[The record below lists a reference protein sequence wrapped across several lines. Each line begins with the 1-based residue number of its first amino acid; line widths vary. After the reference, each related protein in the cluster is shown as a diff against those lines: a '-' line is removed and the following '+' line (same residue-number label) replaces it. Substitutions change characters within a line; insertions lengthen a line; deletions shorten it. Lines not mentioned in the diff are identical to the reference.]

1 MKVLRTFAILSA
13 FILAVAGCKVEKPAD
28 TDGHDLWFHNL
39 EKVADAA
46 PAEYT
51 TEAIAQSEID
61 QYWKGKAAVEIK
73 VLDQQDEALGRDGYR
88 LVFSKGKVTVE
99 ANTAIGTL
107 YGVYG
112 LLRLQQ
118 TDALPKGAKTITEV
132 PAFEYRA
139 LNHWDNLNGSVERG
153 YAGQSLWNWAELPE
167 TVSPVYQ
174 EYARANASVGIN
186 ATAINN
192 VNANADILTTE
203 YLKKVK
209 VLADIF
215 RPYGLKIFLSL
226 NFAAP
231 KHIGG
236 LDTSDPL
243 DPRVVQFWKDKTAEI
258 YSLIPDFGGFL
269 VKANS
274 EGQSGPQD
282 YGRTHADGA
291 NMVADALAPYGGVV
305 FWRAFVYDAQAED
318 RAMQASDEFVPLDG
332 QFRDNVLIQVK
343 NGPIDF
349 QPREPISPLFGQ
361 APNTNLMLEVQITQ
375 EYLGHSKHMVYL
387 HPLWKECL
395 DTDTYEFG
403 EGSTVAA
410 ITEGKYRNNKLS
422 AISGVTNIGNDV
434 NWCGH
439 QMIQINWYAYG
450 RMAWNP
456 DLSSDQIADEW
467 LRQTFSSDPKFIKPV
482 KDMLDRS
489 REVTVSY
496 EMPLGLHH
504 IMASNAHFG
513 PGPWEDSYRKDWS
526 PLFYHKAGPDGVGF
540 DRTVATGS
548 GATAQY
554 NEPLASTYENIDTC
568 PENLLLWFHH
578 VPWDYKMKDG
588 KTLWDELCYT
598 YQHGIEDAADYIKIW
613 EKVEP
618 YVDNQRYQEVRTK
631 LIRQAKD
638 AMWWRDAVI
647 LYFQTFSNMPIPDDC
662 YPAQHTLDELKQVGV
677 FRRPQG
683 MPGGMPGMAGG
694 APQGQR
700 PQGAPQMPRM
710 RMPEIYDMLPEYTL
724 PAYPEL

>member
-107 YGVYG
+107 YGVYD

-677 FRRPQG
+677 FRRTQG
-683 MPGGMPGMAGG
+683 
-694 APQGQR
+694 
-700 PQGAPQMPRM
+700 MPRM
-710 RMPEIYDMLPEYTL
+710 RMPEIYDVLPEYTL

>member
-1 MKVLRTFAILSA
+1 MSA

-107 YGVYG
+107 YGVYD

-203 YLKKVK
+203 YLQKVK

>member
-1 MKVLRTFAILSA
+1 MKALKTFALLSA
-13 FILAVAGCKVEKPAD
+13 VTLALCSCKVEKPAD

-39 EKVADAA
+39 EQVSEAV
-46 PAEYT
+46 PASYT
-51 TEAIAQSEID
+51 TEAIAQNEID
-61 QYWKGKAAVEIK
+61 RYWKGKAAVEIR
-73 VLDQQDEALGRDGYR
+73 VLDPQEEELGRDGYR
-88 LVFSKGKVTVE
+88 LVFSSGKVDVE

-118 TDALPKGAKTITEV
+118 TDALPKGNRTITEV
-132 PAFEYRA
+132 PAFQYRV
-139 LNHWDNLNGSVERG
+139 LNHWDNLDRSVERG
-153 YAGQSLWNWAELPE
+153 YAGKSLWNWEELPD
-167 TVSPVYQ
+167 TVSPVYE
-174 EYARANASVGIN
+174 EYARANASIGIN

-192 VNANADILTTE
+192 VNANALILTDE
-203 YLKKVK
+203 YLQKVK

-215 RPYGLKIFLSL
+215 RPYGLKVFLSL

-231 KHIGG
+231 KRIGG
-236 LDTSDPL
+236 LETSDPL
-243 DPRVVQFWKDKTAEI
+243 DPKVVQFWKDKTAEI
-258 YSLIPDFGGFL
+258 YALIPDFGGYL

-291 NMVADALAPYGGVV
+291 NMIADAVAPYGGVV

-318 RAMQASDEFVPLDG
+318 RAMQASDEFLPLDG
-332 QFRDNVLIQVK
+332 QFRDNVLVQVK

-361 APNTNLMLEVQITQ
+361 APNTNQMLEVQITQ

-410 ITEGKYRNNKLS
+410 ITEGKFRDNKVS
-422 AISGVTNIGNDV
+422 AIAGVTNLGDDV

-439 QMIQINWYAYG
+439 QMAQANWYAYG

-456 DLSSDQIADEW
+456 DLSSEQIVDEW
-467 LRQTFSSDPKFIKPV
+467 VRQTFTANPKFAKPV
-482 KDMLDRS
+482 KDMLLRS
-489 REVTVSY
+489 REVNVSY

-504 IMASNAHFG
+504 VMASNAHYG
-513 PGPWEDSYRKDWS
+513 PGPWESSSRKDWS
-526 PLFYHKAGPDGVGF
+526 PLFYHKAGEDGIGF

-548 GATAQY
+548 GCTAQY
-554 NEPLASTYENIDTC
+554 NEPLASTYENIETC

-578 VPWDYKMKDG
+578 VPWDYKMKSG
-588 KTLWDELCYT
+588 NTLWDELCYK
-598 YQHGIEDAADYIKIW
+598 YQSGIEDAAEFISIW

-618 YVDNQRYQEVRTK
+618 YVDNQRYQEVREK

-638 AMWWRDAVI
+638 AMWWRDAEL
-647 LYFQTFSNMPIPDDC
+647 LYFQQFSNMPFPQGC
-662 YPAQHTLDELKQVGV
+662 YPAQHTLEELMQVGV

-683 MPGGMPGMAGG
+683 TP
-694 APQGQR
+694 PQGQR
-700 PQGAPQMPRM
+700 PQGAQQGQQGQRPRFQMPS
-710 RMPEIYDMLPEYTL
+710 IYDVLPEYTL
-724 PAYPEL
+724 PTMPDL

>member
-107 YGVYG
+107 YGVYD

-203 YLKKVK
+203 YLQKVK

-662 YPAQHTLDELKQVGV
+662 YPAQHTLDELKHVGV
-677 FRRPQG
+677 FRRTQG
-683 MPGGMPGMAGG
+683 
-694 APQGQR
+694 
-700 PQGAPQMPRM
+700 MPRM
-710 RMPEIYDMLPEYTL
+710 RMPEIYDVLPEYTL

>member
-1 MKVLRTFAILSA
+1 MSA

-107 YGVYG
+107 YGVYD

-203 YLKKVK
+203 YLQKVK

-677 FRRPQG
+677 FRRT
-683 MPGGMPGMAGG
+683 PG
-694 APQGQR
+694 
-700 PQGAPQMPRM
+700 MPRM
-710 RMPEIYDMLPEYTL
+710 RMPEIYDVLPEYTL

>member
-1 MKVLRTFAILSA
+1 MKVFKTFVLISA
-13 FILAVAGCKVEKPAD
+13 LILAVSGCKVEKPAD

-39 EKVADAA
+39 EQVSNAT
-46 PAEYT
+46 PASYT
-51 TEAIAQSEID
+51 TEAIAQNEID
-61 QYWKGKAAVEIK
+61 RFWKGKEAVEIK
-73 VLDQQDEALGRDGYR
+73 VLGSQDAQLGRDGYR
-88 LVFSKGKVTVE
+88 LVFSSGKVSVE

-118 TDALPKGAKTITEV
+118 TDALPKGSKTITEV
-132 PAFEYRA
+132 PAYEYRA
-139 LNHWDNLNGSVERG
+139 FNHWDNLNRSVERG
-153 YAGQSLWNWAELPE
+153 YAGRSLWNWDELPDN
-167 TVSPVYQ
+167 VSPVYE

-192 VNANADILTTE
+192 VNANAQILTPE
-203 YLKKVK
+203 YLQKVK

-215 RPYGLKIFLSL
+215 RPYGLKVFLSL

-243 DPRVVQFWKDKTAEI
+243 DPRVAQFWKDKTAEI
-258 YSLIPDFGGFL
+258 YALIPDFGGYL

-291 NMVADALAPYGGVV
+291 NMLADALAPYGGVV

-361 APNTNLMLEVQITQ
+361 APKTNLMAEFQITQ

-403 EGSTVAA
+403 QGSTVAA
-410 ITEGKYRNNKLS
+410 ITEGKYRENKLS
-422 AISGVTNIGNDV
+422 AISGVTNIGDDV

-439 QMIQINWYAYG
+439 QMAQINWYSYG

-456 DLSSDQIADEW
+456 DLSSEQIADEW

-482 KDMLDRS
+482 KDMLLRS
-489 REVTVSY
+489 REVNVSY

-504 IMASNAHFG
+504 IMAGNAHFG
-513 PGPWEDSYRKDWS
+513 PGPWESAARKDWS

-554 NEPLASTYENIDTC
+554 HEPLASTYENLETC

-578 VPWDYKMKDG
+578 LPWDYKMKDG

-598 YQHGIEDAADYIKIW
+598 YQKGIEDAAEYIKIW
-613 EKVEP
+613 EKAEP

-638 AMWWRDAVI
+638 AMWWRDAVM

-662 YPAQHTLDELKQVGV
+662 YPPQHDLEELKQVGV
-677 FRRPQG
+677 FRRPQQG
-683 MPGGMPGMAGG
+683 MPGAVPPGA
-694 APQGQR
+694 
-700 PQGAPQMPRM
+700 PQGAPQPGQPQQPRPRM
-710 RMPEIYDMLPEYTL
+710 QMPQIYDVLPEYTL
-724 PAYPEL
+724 PSYPEL

>member
-107 YGVYG
+107 YGVYD

-677 FRRPQG
+677 FRRT
-683 MPGGMPGMAGG
+683 PG
-694 APQGQR
+694 
-700 PQGAPQMPRM
+700 MPRM
-710 RMPEIYDMLPEYTL
+710 RMPEIYDVLPEYTL